1 MPDVQLLRTKIE
13 NLGSMT
19 YWKIHFMLGPQ
30 RFLMTFIDDHHKT
43 YRLYRR
49 EPRYNP
55 TSCQDV
61 TDDPTSSE
69 AMKAGKQVLI
79 QEVMET

>member
-30 RFLMTFIDDHHKT
+30 RFLMTFINHYQT

-61 TDDPTSSE
+61 TDDPIYSE
-69 AMKAGKQVLI
+69 AMEAGRQVLI
-79 QEVMET
+79 QEVMEA